1 MTIRMDTPDRQRIM
15 RKLRNMS
22 PEQKAVIQTASV
34 SRMFARED
42 ADRMLRYMALSDR
55 KRRFGLQHGL
65 AKDRFKLAEDEHDFR
80 KKQRDK
86 SKWIAGAGVL
96 GAGAMGWMDILQA
109 RKTEAKY
116 DSLTRRL
123 GMGVT

>member
-1 MTIRMDTPDRQRIM
+1 
-15 RKLRNMS
+15 MS

-42 ADRMLRYMALSDR
+42 ADRMLRYMELSDR
-55 KRRFGLQHGL
+55 RRRFGLQHGL

-80 KKQRDK
+80 KDQRGIA
-86 SKWIAGAGVL
+86 KWLAGGGVL

-109 RKTEAKY
+109 RKQSERY
-116 DSLTRRL
+116 DLMTRRL
-123 GMGVT
+123 GVG